1 MLYKGDVVDW
11 ESQPCWASSCCWLG
25 FGGGAERVLRTAIS
39 LWKGGGMHVN
49 SHSQHPQLAHL
60 GCSMGTSSTR
70 SGGISKSSGSR
81 PSACRTRG
89 NTSKRPY
96 LGFQPRSM
104 HSWGQDRPSE
114 PGDPGP
120 WASLGSALTRQSWVW
135 YLCELHA
142 GGVPSDA
149 AIRHLVAGIAD
160 ELGVPDPEVMLPIA
174 PLGEHSDGR
183 PFPRRGWYCLPPG
196 FGGGFQPP
204 PS

>member
-1 MLYKGDVVDW
+1 M
-11 ESQPCWASSCCWLG
+11 
-25 FGGGAERVLRTAIS
+25 RVNA
-39 LWKGGGMHVN
+39 HC
-49 SHSQHPQLAHL
+49 QHPQPAYL

-89 NTSKRPY
+89 NTSKRLY

-104 HSWGQDRPSE
+104 HSWGQDTPSE

-120 WASLGSALTRQSWVW
+120 RAPLGSALTRQSWVR
-135 YLCELHA
+135 YLCELHV

-160 ELGVPDPEVMLPIA
+160 ELGVPDPEVVLPIA
-174 PLGEHSDGR
+174 PLGEHGDGR

-204 PS
+204 PP